1 MKVVVQGFGSI
12 GRRHAANLSKA
23 GHEVVLLRHNIGR
36 GHSAGFRH
44 YESLDEI
51 LKEEG
56 RVDGIVICTPTSFHL
71 SAVLGAVSRDIPFLL
86 EKPPALNLAETQTLA
101 GQLRERAF
109 TKYAIGFNLRYFP
122 LMQFIKGFIK
132 NLGEVY
138 AAAVIA
144 GSYLPEWR
152 RGDYRQVSSAR
163 RSMGGGVLLD
173 LVHEIDYLLWFFGMP
188 LRVLG
193 YLNTVGKLDI
203 DTEDLCVALL
213 KYRNGSIIT
222 LNLNYLSKKRLRD
235 GLVIGEHGT
244 LTWEYVTGQ
253 VIYHSSTE
261 ASQVVYTIPAG
272 YDLNETYV
280 AEVNQFLSEALC
292 GGVGPVTI
300 EQAMDI
306 MRVVDVIRQSASEE
320 RWVDV

>member
-1 MKVVVQGFGSI
+1 MG
-12 GRRHAANLSKA
+12 
-23 GHEVVLLRHNIGR
+23 
-36 GHSAGFRH
+36 
-44 YESLDEI
+44 
-51 LKEEG
+51 
-56 RVDGIVICTPTSFHL
+56 
-71 SAVLGAVSRDIPFLL
+71 
-86 EKPPALNLAETQTLA
+86 
-101 GQLRERAF
+101 
-109 TKYAIGFNLRYFP
+109 
-122 LMQFIKGFIK
+122 FIKGFIK

-173 LVHEIDYLLWFFGMP
+173 LVHEIDYLSWFFGMP
-188 LRVLG
+188 QRVLG

-244 LTWEYVTGQ
+244 LTWEHATGQ
-253 VIYHSSTE
+253 VIYHSS
-261 ASQVVYTIPAG
+261 AQAPQVVYTIPAG

-280 AEVNQFLSEALC
+280 AEANQFLSEVLR
-292 GGVGPVTI
+292 GGAGPVTI